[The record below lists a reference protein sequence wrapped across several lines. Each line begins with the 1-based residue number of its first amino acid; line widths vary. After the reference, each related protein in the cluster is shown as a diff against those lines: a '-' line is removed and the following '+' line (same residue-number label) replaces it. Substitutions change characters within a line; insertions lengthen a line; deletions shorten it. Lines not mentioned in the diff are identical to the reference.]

1 VESKQG
7 GGQLKKLGD
16 TADRGG
22 RSLGDVEGGVTVSAS
37 RGTSMKAEYSRS
49 RSLAEAM
56 VRSCQTGTAE
66 AAGGSGAKGS

>member
-1 VESKQG
+1 MARC
-7 GGQLKKLGD
+7 LGD
-16 TADRGG
+16 G
-22 RSLGDVEGGVTVSAS
+22 EGGVTVSAS